1 MSNLLSM
8 PYSTS
13 CYEWRHH
20 SYGSSSDHN
29 VIEVRLVLLT
39 NSQSFYKFYRFLLK
53 NMGGKKSSW
62 GERFKGGSIVISEI
76 GLSNGK
82 LF

>member
-1 MSNLLSM
+1 M

-29 VIEVRLVLLT
+29 AIEVRLVLLT
-39 NSQSFYKFYRFLLK
+39 NSQSFYKFYRFFLK
-53 NMGGKKSSW
+53 KYGGGEKSSL
-62 GERFKGGSIVISEI
+62 GERSKGGSIVISEI